1 MEFSPINPSVPAIS
15 LVTGPARSGKSEW
28 AEHLAQASQRPVQYL
43 ATASHRLDDVEW
55 QQRILQ
61 HQVRRPKDW
70 QTVECPV
77 DLAGAIAMA
86 HPTHCLLVDSL
97 GTWLANCL
105 DQSREEWHS
114 TQQHLLQTLQ
124 ATSTMV
130 IFVAEETGWGV
141 VPAYPLGRS
150 FRDRLGSLTRQIAA
164 LSQTTYLVTAGH
176 ALNLS
181 QMATPLTAIAGTPNL
196 LTKPQGLS
204 PFS

>member
-1 MEFSPINPSVPAIS
+1 MEFPPINPMVPAIV

-28 AEHLAQASQRPVQYL
+28 AEHLADSSHRPVQYL
-43 ATASHRLDDVEW
+43 ATALTRPDDAEW
-55 QQRILQ
+55 QQRILH

-77 DLAGAIAMA
+77 DLAGAIALA
-86 HPTHCLLVDSL
+86 DPTHCLLVDSL

-105 DQSREEWHS
+105 DQSNEDWQT
-114 TQQHLLQTLQ
+114 TQQHLIQTLQ
-124 ATSTMV
+124 TRSTLI

-150 FRDRLGSLTRQIAA
+150 FRDRLGTLTRQIAA
-164 LSQTTYLVTAGH
+164 LAQTTYLVTAGH

-181 QMATPLTAIAGTPNL
+181 QIATPLTAIAPNL
-196 LTKPQGLS
+196 LTKPQDLA
-204 PFS
+204 PFSE